1 MFRPA
6 NSELAD
12 KCRVVKTS
20 ILLALR
26 VEIAEPSFP
35 TLLFGQGHPSFSP
48 KNTQGTCGK
57 SSMATI
63 LENFGA
69 LESSFE
75 DEADGLPQLDNSEED
90 NLEVD

>member
-1 MFRPA
+1 
-6 NSELAD
+6 
-12 KCRVVKTS
+12 
-20 ILLALR
+20 
-26 VEIAEPSFP
+26 
-35 TLLFGQGHPSFSP
+35 
-48 KNTQGTCGK
+48 
-57 SSMATI
+57 MATI